1 MSNLTD
7 NEFESILNSVTSRL
21 TSELVQDPS
30 CRELSCFRQK
40 VFHALH
46 HEVQG
51 RGLTPVSEPLSDFLP
66 EILLDGF
73 GIEVKLSDN
82 DTWKSVEKSVFD
94 STPKTGVRR
103 VYVVFGKIGSAPEV
117 RWKRYEDAVAHVR
130 VTHTPH
136 FVIDMEEKS
145 SSLFSEMEIKYDEFR
160 RLSNQDK
167 IDLIHKY
174 FQSQLQPGERL
185 WTIQNLTPQTT
196 PFRVKLYMNLSQGE
210 KEKLRAEAAL
220 LSPQIC
226 KPPRAKGKYE
236 DPALYLLTR
245 HGVFCPQTRDLFT
258 AGSVAL
264 KDNSERGGSYIR
276 RSLEGL
282 QPAMIDAADRLDGE
296 LFKEYWGEDYP
307 PEERIRE
314 WLRRADAYA
323 EDWTPSSCLFLKDSS
338 S

>member
-7 NEFESILNSVTSRL
+7 NEFESILNNVTSRL
-21 TSELVQDPS
+21 TSDLEQDSS
-30 CRELSCFRQK
+30 CHDLLRFKQM
-40 VFHALH
+40 VFDTLC

-51 RGLTPVSEPLSDFLP
+51 RGLTPVRGPLLDFLP

-73 GIEVKLSDN
+73 GIEIKISDDN
-82 DTWKSVEKSVFD
+82 TWKSIEKSIFD
-94 STPKTGVRR
+94 SAPNTGVRR
-103 VYVVFGKIGSAPEV
+103 IYVIFGRMGSNPEV
-117 RWKRYEDAVAHVR
+117 RWKRYEDAVAHVF
-130 VTHTPH
+130 VTRTPH
-136 FVIDMEEKS
+136 FVIDMEENA
-145 SSLFSEMEIKYDEFR
+145 SSLFTEIQIKYDEFR
-160 RLSNQDK
+160 RLSSQDK

-174 FQSQLQPGERL
+174 FRDQLQPGERL
-185 WTIQNLTPQTT
+185 WTIQNLTPRTT
-196 PFRVKLYMNLSQGE
+196 PFRVRIYMNLSQGE

-236 DPALYLLTR
+236 DAAIYLLTR

-264 KDNSERGGSYIR
+264 KDNSERGGSYMR

-282 QPAMIDAADRLDGE
+282 QSAMIHAAQRLDGE

-307 PEERIRE
+307 PDERISE
-314 WLRRADAYA
+314 WLRRADMYA
-323 EDWTPSSCLFLKDSS
+323 EGWTPSNCLFLKTPDS
-338 S
+338 